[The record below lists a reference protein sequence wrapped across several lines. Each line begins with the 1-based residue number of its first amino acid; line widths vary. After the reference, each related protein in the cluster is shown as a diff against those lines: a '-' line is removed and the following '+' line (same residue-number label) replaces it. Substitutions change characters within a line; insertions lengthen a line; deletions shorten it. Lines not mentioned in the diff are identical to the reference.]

1 MQIHDILT
9 LLKEEF
15 GKGILKDDQLR
26 SNRALVKINP
36 AIIVAVADFLFNKH
50 GLRFITA
57 SGFDSREGIEIM
69 YHFMHDE
76 SGFILNVN
84 VVLSRE
90 KTEIESITPLIVCAN
105 WIEREMME
113 ILGIKFI
120 NHPQPEKLL
129 SEDNWDEGVY
139 PYRRVIKEV

>member
-15 GKGILKDDQLR
+15 GKGIRKDEQLR

-36 AIIVAVADFLFNKH
+36 AIIVAVTDFLFNKH
-50 GLRFITA
+50 GFRFITA

>member
-1 MQIHDILT
+1 M
-9 LLKEEF
+9 
-15 GKGILKDDQLR
+15 
-26 SNRALVKINP
+26 NV
-36 AIIVAVADFLFNKH
+36 
-50 GLRFITA
+50 
-57 SGFDSREGIEIM
+57 
-69 YHFMHDE
+69 HFMHDE

-90 KTEIESITPLIVCAN
+90 KTEIESITPLIVVAN

>member
-1 MQIHDILT
+1 MQIRDILI

-15 GKGILKDDQLR
+15 GKSILKDEQLR
-26 SNRALVKINP
+26 PNRALIRINP
-36 AIIVAVADFLFNKH
+36 DNIVDVAGFLFTKH
-50 GLRFITA
+50 GFRFIIA
-57 SGFDSREGIEIM
+57 SGFDSKEGIEIM

-84 VVLSRE
+84 VVLPRE
-90 KTEIESITPLIVCAN
+90 KTEIESITPLIAGAN

-129 SEDNWDEGVY
+129 SKDNWDEGVY
-139 PYRRVIKEV
+139 PYRREIKEV

>member
-15 GKGILKDDQLR
+15 GKGIQKDEQLR

-36 AIIVAVADFLFNKH
+36 AIIVAVTDFLFNKH
-50 GLRFITA
+50 GFRFITA